1 MYYRCLDLLQVIAS
15 RGQMKLNLTVVN
27 PDPTLSVTDTMLSVV
42 PYFDFY
48 AYIKSDTSS
57 RRLAGIGFFQPVADA
72 SLVLITTES
81 PASASS
87 NAW

>member
-1 MYYRCLDLLQVIAS
+1 LKLIAT
-15 RGQMKLNLTVVN
+15 RGQLHLNFTAVY
-27 PDPTLSVTDTMLSVV
+27 PDPTLSVTDAMLSVI

-48 AYIKSDTSS
+48 AIIKPDTSA

-81 PASASS
+81 PLPPSSSA
-87 NAW
+87 WYYHY